1 MWSLQHSRW
10 LDLLEDLLDEVLARY
25 LMFFVARGV
34 VGLTRLPTLVHDD
47 PLVRRPL
54 CSLRA

>member
-34 VGLTRLPTLVHDD
+34 VGLNRLPTLVHDD
-47 PLVRRPL
+47 SLVRRPL